1 MREFLALI
9 KKWMTRLLAGIATVL
24 LSIMTLLVLYQVF
37 TRYILNSPAAFTEE
51 LVRYFLIWTGFI
63 GAAYAFITRE
73 HMCLVLVRDS
83 LSPSGKRILM
93 TVIDILILLF
103 AIFVITIGGFKLAL
117 SAQKVFSALLGIPR
131 SLVYAC
137 LVCSFR
143 NFAVFK
149 LSDFRKYCYCI
160 YCHCR
165 ILSFMGSDH
174 LYHHAEDE
182 QRCRKLL
189 PSCHSSVYPSWKH
202 HE

>member
-37 TRYILNSPAAFTEE
+37 TRYILNSPAAFTE

-131 SLVYAC
+131 SLVYAMAPISG
-137 LVCSFR
+137 LFIILAQIINIYEDVTGI
-143 NFAVFK
+143 AVEGGNE
-149 LSDFRKYCYCI
+149 S
-160 YCHCR
+160 
-165 ILSFMGSDH
+165 
-174 LYHHAEDE
+174 
-182 QRCRKLL
+182 
-189 PSCHSSVYPSWKH
+189 
-202 HE
+202 

>member
-83 LSPSGKRILM
+83 LSPSRKRILM
-93 TVIDILILLF
+93 TLIDVLILVF
-103 AIFVITIGGFKLAL
+103 AIFVIMIGGFKLAL
-117 SAQKVFSALLGIPR
+117 SAKKVYSALLGIPR
-131 SLVYAC
+131 SLVYAMAPVSGIFII
-137 LVCSFR
+137 LAQIINIYEDVTGI
-143 NFAVFK
+143 AVEGGNE
-149 LSDFRKYCYCI
+149 S
-160 YCHCR
+160 
-165 ILSFMGSDH
+165 
-174 LYHHAEDE
+174 
-182 QRCRKLL
+182 
-189 PSCHSSVYPSWKH
+189 
-202 HE
+202 